1 MFLYNTGVWLYTL
14 VIHISTLFK
23 PKAKLWVHGRRNW
36 RYKLKNDLKKT
47 EGFEL
52 IWVHCASLGEFEQG
66 RPLIESI
73 KSQFPDHKILLTFF
87 SPSGYEIRKNYE
99 FADVIAYLPHD
110 SKQNAIDFIK
120 ISNPKTVIFVK
131 YEFWLNYLFELQK
144 NNIPTYLISA
154 VFNQHQPFFK
164 WYGSVFRKALKC
176 YKSVFVQDNHSL
188 TLLKS
193 LNIESGIVCGD
204 TRIDRVLQI
213 KNEVKS
219 FTSLENFSN
228 NNFVIIAGS
237 SWPND
242 EAILIP
248 VFAELKKLD
257 KKMKLIL
264 APHETERNH
273 ILLIEKLL
281 NEYSLTYSLY
291 TKTNDITETDVFV
304 IDTIGILSAA
314 YRYGKVA
321 YIGGGFDNGIHNIL
335 EPAVYGLPILF
346 GTNHKKFIEAQQLLI
361 SGGAFEI
368 RDKKSLHNAFMNL
381 INDQNSFAKAS
392 LKASEYVQNAK
403 GASQKIINGIFNLVK

>member
-1 MFLYNTGVWLYTL
+1 
-14 VIHISTLFK
+14 
-23 PKAKLWVHGRRNW
+23 
-36 RYKLKNDLKKT
+36 
-47 EGFEL
+47 
-52 IWVHCASLGEFEQG
+52 
-66 RPLIESI
+66 
-73 KSQFPDHKILLTFF
+73 
-87 SPSGYEIRKNYE
+87 
-99 FADVIAYLPHD
+99 
-110 SKQNAIDFIK
+110 
-120 ISNPKTVIFVK
+120 
-131 YEFWLNYLFELQK
+131 
-144 NNIPTYLISA
+144 
-154 VFNQHQPFFK
+154 
-164 WYGSVFRKALKC
+164 
-176 YKSVFVQDNHSL
+176 VQDNHSL